1 MRISAI
7 MQEIADHLEFAEFPL
22 KMQSKWLVDKPRMT
36 FDVSRMETRTKTADV
51 SAQALQAMVA
61 AVAADRDKGAFAQLF
76 AHFAPRLKA
85 YLIRLGTEPGMAEE
99 LAQEALIMVWRRA
112 STFDPAQASVG
123 TWVFTIARNKRIDAL
138 RRQRKPDFDPNDP
151 SLLPEPVESAD
162 RRVEASQRQEKVR
175 QALRSLP
182 PEQVEVVRMAYFED
196 KAHGTI
202 AEETDLP
209 LGTVKSRLRLAM
221 TRLRKALHE
230 EENEDR

>member
-1 MRISAI
+1 
-7 MQEIADHLEFAEFPL
+7 
-22 KMQSKWLVDKPRMT
+22 
-36 FDVSRMETRTKTADV
+36 MEARTKKTDV
-51 SAQALQAMVA
+51 SAQALQAMVV
-61 AVAADRDKGAFAQLF
+61 AVAASRDKNAFAQLF

-85 YLIRLGTEPGMAEE
+85 YLIRLGTEPGSAEE

-123 TWVFTIARNKRIDAL
+123 TWIFTIARNKRIDAL

-151 SLLPEPVESAD
+151 ALLPEPVEPAD

-175 QALRSLP
+175 KALRSLP

-221 TRLRKALHE
+221 SRLRKALHE
-230 EENEDR
+230 DENEDL